1 MVVGFGQ
8 RLFENG
14 DLRKYSLS
22 DGRINPE
29 TISGHVPPRQPR
41 GPGECEE
48 CSPPLVREKLLA
60 HELLVNLL
68 LKLQVND
75 EAGRVWSDRDSR
87 RWKSDPF
94 EHEPNARN
102 DALCLSLGSGG
113 DLHSLSLSH
122 EMWQQRPTHG
132 SRLCV
137 PQSPFTRTLLGSVV
151 SKSVQERRP
160 SILI

>member
-1 MVVGFGQ
+1 M
-8 RLFENG
+8 N
-14 DLRKYSLS
+14 
-22 DGRINPE
+22 
-29 TISGHVPPRQPR
+29 
-41 GPGECEE
+41 E

-75 EAGRVWSDRDSR
+75 KARRLWSDRDSW

-102 DALCLSLGSGG
+102 DALCLSLRSGG

-160 SILI
+160 SILIATRRLHAVVVATAERELWFSPTGNRGSAS